1 MIKQIG
7 WEEWKVG
14 DYRPAA
20 AIAYTPDEL
29 GEAYKISF
37 RRECDDLD
45 YYDVALFACDG
56 DYIMLHRYID
66 LSETTIYLPKGTTD
80 CKGLVLKYLSG
91 IGIDPDKIA
100 WWQDE

>member
-1 MIKQIG
+1 MIRQIG
-7 WEEWKVG
+7 WDEWKKG

-29 GEAYKISF
+29 MELCNISF

-45 YYDVALFACDG
+45 YYDVALFACDN
-56 DYIMLHRYID
+56 DCFMLHRYIE
-66 LSETTIYLPKGTTD
+66 LPETTIYLPKGTSD
-80 CKGLVLKYLSG
+80 CKGLVLKCLSG
-91 IGIDPDKIA
+91 IGISPDKIA